1 MMWLLMNRFRT
12 IGLALALLAGVGA
25 AARADSVFVSS
36 SAGGKPLEIPEVKIL
51 RLDGNMMVFDN
62 NGNESVR
69 PLAEVRQITV
79 DGEDA
84 LNAAEAAYVSG
95 DFASAVDGYLKTF
108 RSPSKP
114 WLKDWAAGRLLD
126 SANRS
131 GRFDAA
137 VTAYI
142 DLLENNPSAAQHSK
156 PATPAADSDYLS
168 TAAGEVQTALDDP
181 ALNDAQKVA
190 LLSYLVELDDA
201 RNDKA
206 DADKTA
212 GQLDDLL
219 AKDPS
224 NPGAQRAMAR
234 RHLVA
239 AQQAL
244 AAGDADG
251 ARQIIEHSA
260 SQFIDPRQQADAM
273 WLLAEAQSAKLG
285 FVPDPVEL
293 EDCALAYM
301 RVVAHFKDLDGHP
314 HVVES
319 LLKTAQIE
327 EKLNNPEAAR
337 ALYDE
342 IVQEYPDDALA
353 QAARQRMGQLGQ
365 PH

>member
-1 MMWLLMNRFRT
+1 MKRLGA
-12 IGLALALLAGVGA
+12 IGVALVVLAGIAPV
-25 AARADSVFVSS
+25 ARADSVFVSS
-36 SAGGKPLEIPEVKIL
+36 SAGGKPLEIPDVKIL
-51 RLDGNMMVFDN
+51 RFDGSMMVFDN

-69 PLAEVRQITV
+69 PLDQVRQISV

-84 LNAAEAAYVSG
+84 LNAAENAYVQG
-95 DFASAVDGYLKTF
+95 DYASAVDGYLKTF

-114 WLKDWAAGRLLD
+114 WLKQWAAGRLLD

-142 DLLENNPSAAQHSK
+142 DLLENNPDAAPHSK
-156 PATPAADSDYLS
+156 PALPAADSDYLA
-168 TAAGEVQTALDDP
+168 TAAGEVQTALDEP
-181 ALNDAQKVA
+181 GLTDAQNVA

-201 RNDKA
+201 RHDKA

-212 GQLDDLL
+212 DRLDELL

-234 RHLVA
+234 RHIVA
-239 AQQAL
+239 AQEAL

-251 ARQIIEHSA
+251 ARQTIEHNA
-260 SQFIDPRQQADAM
+260 SQFIDPSQQADAM
-273 WLLAEAQSAKLG
+273 WILAEAASTKLG
-285 FVPDPVEL
+285 ASSDPDGL
-293 EDCALAYM
+293 KDCALAYM
-301 RVVAHFKDLDGHP
+301 RVVAHFKDLEGHP

-327 EKLNNPEAAR
+327 EKLVNPEAAR

-342 IVQEYPDDALA
+342 IVNQYPDDALA
-353 QAARQRMGQLGQ
+353 QTAKQRMAQLG
-365 PH
+365 HAR